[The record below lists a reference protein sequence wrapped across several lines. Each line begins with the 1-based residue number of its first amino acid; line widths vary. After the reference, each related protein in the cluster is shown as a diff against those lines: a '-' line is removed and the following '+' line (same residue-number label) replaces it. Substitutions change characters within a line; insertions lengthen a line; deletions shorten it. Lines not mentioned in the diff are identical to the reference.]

1 MTRLLVVEDEK
12 ALNDITCDTLR
23 DAGYDVT
30 GCLNANR
37 AFDAMR
43 GTLYDL
49 VICDIMMPGIDG
61 YELTSRI
68 RAVDENIPIIFTTG
82 RDDIMSKR
90 RGFRAGIDDYMVKPV
105 DLDELVLRVEALLR
119 RSRIAESRRLAV
131 GAFMMDADQMT
142 ATLNGEEIALATRE
156 FSILYRLLSYPRQV
170 FSRAQ
175 LMDEF
180 WDSAADGN
188 LRAVDVYI
196 TKLRQKLA
204 RCTDFEI
211 VTIRGIGYKAVPR

>member
-1 MTRLLVVEDEK
+1 MTRILVVEDEQ

-23 DAGYDVT
+23 DAGYEVA
-30 GCLNANR
+30 GCPNANR
-37 AFDAMR
+37 AFDAMH

-49 VICDIMMPGIDG
+49 VVSDIMMPGVDG
-61 YELTSRI
+61 YELTERI
-68 RAVDENIPIIFTTG
+68 RAIDPNIPIIFMTA

-105 DLDELVLRVEALLR
+105 DLDELVLRIEALLR
-119 RSRIAESRRLAV
+119 RARIAEDKQLAI
-131 GAFMMDADQMT
+131 GAFVMNADQMT
-142 ATLNGEEIALATRE
+142 ATLQGQEIALTMRE
-156 FSILYRLLSYPRQV
+156 FNILYRLLSYPKQV

-175 LMDEF
+175 LMEEF
-180 WDSAADGN
+180 WDSADAGN

-204 RCTDFEI
+204 DCKDFDI
-211 VTIRGIGYKAVPR
+211 VTVRGLGYKAVPR